1 MERWAKVLLGTVF
14 GSLAAIVFFLIF
26 EKAVQWVRR
35 RRERGRESAIG
46 LGVQVKLRAAEG
58 AARGEEAE
66 RLVYEE
72 FDTEQHEV
80 LGIALQAGQV
90 AVGISCFF
98 SDREVEYYWER
109 VPECCLREGA
119 AQEQRNLMAAV
130 SLWSAK
136 WTMAEAVNFLVSSG
150 ELVRALSSGSA
161 AAWRQVARWEER
173 HQYSF
178 YPQWTDNYVCGD
190 VAAEDLWE
198 EVVAA
203 AKRLVN
209 SSEAEV
215 DDCWEDLPVA
225 HWRRRRVRVA
235 TEHFHCVPHPGEVTP
250 DLTPAPSDAEV
261 SVATDL
267 VTL

>member
-1 MERWAKVLLGTVF
+1 VKVLLGTVF
-14 GSLAAIVFFLIF
+14 GSLAAAVFFLIF
-26 EKAVQWVRR
+26 EKGVQWVRR
-35 RRERGRESAIG
+35 RRERGRGTTGGATMR
-46 LGVQVKLRAAEG
+46 VQVRLGEG
-58 AARGEEAE
+58 AVGGAREEEVE

-80 LGIALQAGQV
+80 LGITLQAGPV
-90 AVGISCFF
+90 AVGVCCFL
-98 SDREVEYYWER
+98 SDREVEFYWER
-109 VPECCLREGA
+109 VPQCCLREA
-119 AQEQRNLMAAV
+119 APQDHRNLMAAV

-150 ELVRALSSGSA
+150 ELVRSVSSGSS
-161 AAWRQVARWEER
+161 AAWRQVARWEAR

-198 EVVAA
+198 ELVAA

-215 DDCWEDLPVA
+215 DGCWDDLPVA

-235 TEHFHCVPHPGEVTP
+235 TEHFHCVPHPGEVSP
-250 DLTPAPSDAEV
+250 DLTPVTSEAEV
-261 SVATDL
+261 AVAADL
-267 VTL
+267 VSL